1 MIKFNSIIVEGF
13 GSIGNTLQFPL
24 DRHGINLIK
33 GRNGAGKTSVFN
45 ALAWCAYGTN
55 LKGVTNGN
63 IPTWKNYRPSSF
75 KGTRVALFLTKDNVN
90 YAIVR
95 HLQFKGITFGLK
107 GDNSLMI
114 LKGVT
119 PDQLDST
126 DTFELETSA
135 LFKSNQQEYIN
146 QLIGMDYKVFIN
158 SILFGQRMTRL
169 ISASGT
175 EKRQIFEEIFDT
187 IWLSQAKDKAKEKHD
202 HLTIEIEQ
210 LQSSI
215 KSSQREIELLTEQL
229 EKSKKVVEEFEG
241 TKTTLISRK
250 KETCSRLEKEI
261 QEIQELEQEESLQLT
276 ELEEQ
281 LNLVTSLVDAFD
293 SSDLDK
299 VRAKLKSS
307 QKGMN
312 AAKDVKSKVWHEY
325 EAEKKKLKQLNDEYE
340 NLLSANESRR
350 SKYSKQIQVELKALE
365 EVNTTCH
372 ACGKLIDSDKVDGV
386 KANIQSEIEK
396 LNMAIQQI
404 DLDDEPKKLYEE
416 IEAQKK
422 YLQDEDFE
430 GRLKIHDTTIEDY
443 IQQIATLVKQE
454 EELSKG
460 VVQLEREQNTAQS
473 KLNAHIKQFRST
485 KLRLSDYTK
494 QLEEA
499 KKDLKSAQDMTPPVI
514 NFQEYED
521 KILACQAQMDTDV
534 ALIEKSKD
542 LQSKYKFWYS
552 KGFSSTGMSSYI
564 FGVMMDEL
572 NACTHK
578 YAERVGLSIKMGID
592 LDKVS
597 KPFYTKV
604 LLSDG
609 LEVNHQELSGGEQQL
624 VDVCIAFGTQ
634 ELVSKL
640 LPLLILDE
648 VFEGLDSENIT
659 KVFDFVRL
667 KVEQGKDVYIITHQS
682 NLDFKY
688 TKTIEVEKVGKM
700 TKVILN

>member
-13 GSIGNTLQFPL
+13 GSIGNNLRFPL
-24 DRHGINLIK
+24 DRQGINLIK

-63 IPTWKNYRPSSF
+63 IPTWKNYRPASF
-75 KGTRVALFLTKDNVN
+75 KGTRVALFLTKDNIH

-107 GDNSLMI
+107 GENSLMI
-114 LKGVT
+114 LKDVT
-119 PDQLDST
+119 PDQLDSQ

-135 LFKSNQQEYIN
+135 LFKANQQEYIN

-187 IWLSQAKDKAKEKHD
+187 LYISQAKDKAKEKHD

-215 KSSQREIELLTEQL
+215 KSGQREVEILTEQL
-229 EKSKKVVEEFEG
+229 EKSKKVVEEFDG
-241 TKTTLISRK
+241 TKQTQILRK
-250 KETCSRLEKEI
+250 EQTCVRLEVEI
-261 QEIQELEQEESLQLT
+261 EAIKELEREESLQLT

-293 SSDLDK
+293 SSDLEK
-299 VRAKLKSS
+299 VRVNLKTARSN
-307 QKGMN
+307 MN
-312 AAKDVKSKVWHEY
+312 NAKDIKSKTWHEY
-325 EAEKKKLKQLNDEYE
+325 EAEKKKLGVLKLQLES
-340 NLLSANESRR
+340 LLATNESKR
-350 SKYSKQIQVELKALE
+350 SSYLKQIGVEVKALE
-365 EVNTTCH
+365 EVTTTCH
-372 ACGKLIDSDKVDGV
+372 ACGKPIDADKVDSV
-386 KANIQSEIEK
+386 KANIQTEIEK
-396 LNMAIQQI
+396 LNVFIQDI
-404 DLDDEPKKLYEE
+404 DLDEEPKKLLDAIAEQE
-416 IEAQKK
+416 NLTKESKFERNLE
-422 YLQDEDFE
+422 LQDININIYVQE
-430 GRLKIHDTTIEDY
+430 
-443 IQQIATLVKQE
+443 IAALVRQE

-473 KLNAHIKQFRST
+473 KLNAHIKQVRST
-485 KLRLSDYTK
+485 KIRLSDYTK
-494 QLEEA
+494 QLDEA
-499 KKDLKSAQDMTPPVI
+499 KEDLQSAKDLTPPVI
-514 NFQEYED
+514 NFKEYED
-521 KILACQAQMDTDV
+521 KILNVGDTIMFDQTSICQLQ
-534 ALIEKSKD
+534 EK
-542 LQSKYKFWYS
+542 QARYKFWYS

-564 FGVMMDEL
+564 FGVMMD
-572 NACTHK
+572 
-578 YAERVGLSIKMGID
+578 D
-592 LDKVS
+592 LDKSS

-648 VFEGLDSENIT
+648 VFEGLDSENIA

-667 KVEQGKDVYIITHQS
+667 KVDQGKDVYIITHQS